1 MKKAHTGGVNTSSAD
16 FPPEHPREP
25 KETADTG
32 AAVPVPERSGRV
44 DSVSAAV
51 FGFKDPTLP
60 GDGADFV
67 PTAKGATPA
76 GATPA
81 GSGPANT
88 RRKDSIAPPGSE
100 GTRGPTF
107 FLASGIGLWG
117 LVVSMTAE
125 ASLVQSL
132 LGWLFAAGALILAG
146 RTLAQRMRYTD
157 GPISRHDT
165 AAASLTIIF
174 TCLAVVLSAW
184 PLTQALMA
192 L

>member
-1 MKKAHTGGVNTSSAD
+1 MNTSSAD

-67 PTAKGATPA
+67 PTAGSSTPTST
-76 GATPA
+76 GN
-81 GSGPANT
+81 ANI